1 MSLRFAII
9 SSALVAIRNV
19 FIMFLAKSDS
29 RLGSIYGSG
38 IRSPEPL
45 AGLFGFT
52 VIPPPAPP
60 GGGPGGG
67 DWDVANAA
75 NVASERCR

>member
-9 SSALVAIRNV
+9 SSALVAVRNV

-38 IRSPEPL
+38 ILSPEPL
-45 AGLFGFT
+45 AGLFT

-60 GGGPGGG
+60 GGGGG